1 MENDIPVFI
10 VSFATQE
17 MLLFR
22 NAKTR
27 ELVVGAENKVE
38 QCTYVAVIT
47 RVTEEVGNELTAGWK
62 VIEVWNFTSPYLGRV
77 ANTSSCRWGEEAP
90 ALTSRLKSNIHTI
103 IHLHFRLAYYRLFR
117 CCRRIITTHSL
128 FIPHSANCIF
138 D

>member
-1 MENDIPVFI
+1 MDTKILENDIPVFI

-47 RVTEEVGNELTAGWK
+47 RVTEEVDNELTAGWK
-62 VIEVWNFTSPYLGRV
+62 VIEVGNFALSHLRRV
-77 ANTSSCRWGEEAP
+77 ADTSSNRWGDEAP
-90 ALTSRLKSNIHTI
+90 VLTSRLKSNIHTT
-103 IHLHFRLAYYRLFR
+103 IHSHFRLAYYRLFR
-117 CCRRIITTHSL
+117 CRCIITTHSL
-128 FIPHSANCIF
+128 FIPHKR
-138 D
+138 